1 MPFWRFSASSLW
13 LILLSPNPRLLHILE
28 VFSLSITGGV
38 QDGRNVPLALAGG
51 RGYFWDVFRRTSG
64 EDTGL
69 GQPGTGAGLVRASR
83 GRCSSFLP
91 CLSHGD
97 AHHEPPFPP
106 GRKAS
111 PSPINM
117 PGGMAGLGRGHQQHP
132 AGRSWGGKAL
142 LHMPLAERSQEML
155 LFQKKVLFLQ
165 WDVGQKPPPVC
176 PTVVVVSGR
185 SQAAGERSTS
195 RGEVGTTTHPPLTTK
210 RSEAPNSV

>member
-132 AGRSWGGKAL
+132 AGRSWVGKAL
-142 LHMPLAERSQEML
+142 LHMPLAERSQEIL
-155 LFQKKVLFLQ
+155 LFQKKSAVSA
-165 WDVGQKPPPVC
+165 VGC
-176 PTVVVVSGR
+176 GAGAPTTLPHRGGGLGKVSG
-185 SQAAGERSTS
+185 S
-195 RGEVGTTTHPPLTTK
+195 R
-210 RSEAPNSV
+210 